1 MALTATDKNLLI
13 ATMERYVQDGV
24 EAAGVA
30 SLAALE
36 SSVAGLRTAYTT
48 SPATVTA
55 AQINDIATKLKALK
69 FPTLVTISDVFT
81 EATTEAAAG

>member
-13 ATMERYVQDGV
+13 ATMERYIQDGV

-36 SSVAGLRTAYTT
+36 TSVSGLRTAFDAD
-48 SPATVTA
+48 PATVTA
-55 AQINDIATKLKALK
+55 VQINDVATKLKALT
-69 FPTLVTISDVFT
+69 FPTLTTIAAVFT
-81 EATTEAAAG
+81 EATTEAAS